1 MKFLSMSLIAAA
13 IASIAGSAIAAP
25 GLNAPSLEQVNLERD
40 LDVYPRVAVQERDV
54 LDNSNHDRDDL
65 FTRSVQ
71 HMDPQSVNHQDDH
84 HRAARQVAIAIQA
97 NNGAACVAHVAHVL
111 LKDPDDKQ
119 RWEDMRNMHR
129 AMAQVL
135 SRTHADQLS
144 FANLPDR
151 TDAHTMVD
159 HIREHARSSIQS
171 AVETTEQAR
180 HAIHQEFLNRRA
192 SRAAQAHVHL

>member
-1 MKFLSMSLIAAA
+1 MSLIAAA
-13 IASIAGSAIAAP
+13 IASIAGSAVAAP
-25 GLNAPSLEQVNLERD
+25 GLNVPSLEQVNLERD
-40 LDVYPRVAVQERDV
+40 LDVYPRVAVQ
-54 LDNSNHDRDDL
+54 DNSNHDRDDL

-84 HRAARQVAIAIQA
+84 HLAAEHVRIAIQA
-97 NNGAACVAHVAHVL
+97 NNRATLVAHVAHVL

-119 RWEDMRNMHR
+119 RWKDMRNIHR
-129 AMAQVL
+129 EMAQVL
-135 SRTHADQLS
+135 SRTRADQLS

-159 HIREHARSSIQS
+159 HIREHARSSIRS

-180 HAIHQEFLNRRA
+180 HAVHQEFLNRRA

>member
-1 MKFLSMSLIAAA
+1 MHEPYL
-13 IASIAGSAIAAP
+13 
-25 GLNAPSLEQVNLERD
+25 
-40 LDVYPRVAVQERDV
+40 
-54 LDNSNHDRDDL
+54 RDDL

-84 HRAARQVAIAIQA
+84 HLAAEHVRIAIQA
-97 NNGAACVAHVAHVL
+97 NNRATLVAHVAHVL

-119 RWEDMRNMHR
+119 RFKDMRNIR
-129 AMAQVL
+129 REMAQVL
-135 SRTHADQLS
+135 SRTRADQLS

-159 HIREHARSSIQS
+159 HIREYARSSIRS

-180 HAIHQEFLNRRA
+180 HAVHQEFLNRRA